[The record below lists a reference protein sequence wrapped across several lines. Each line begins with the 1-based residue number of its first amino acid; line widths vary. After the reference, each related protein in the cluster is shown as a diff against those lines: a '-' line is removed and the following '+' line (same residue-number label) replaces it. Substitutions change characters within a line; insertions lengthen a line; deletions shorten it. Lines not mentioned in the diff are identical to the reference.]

1 MRGALFLAV
10 AAIGIPVAL
19 AWIAVRP
26 VSAHGFGERYDLP
39 LPLSLF
45 VLAGGAAVAL
55 SFVIAAVFLQRG
67 RAAHG
72 SYPRLNLLNIPVVS
86 WLAETWVTVPLR
98 AASLILTIYVIGGAL
113 IGSERAALNPAP
125 AAVYVAFWVGLS
137 FFSAL
142 LGNLWALVNPWK
154 VLWTW
159 FEYLADLIRPGAML
173 SRYVPYP
180 SRLSVWPAVLVFAG
194 FAFLETVVADSAGP
208 RVLGWILVGYTVYN
222 LAGMFLFGRDVWL
235 RNAEGFT
242 LVFGFMARFSVTE
255 VRAPV
260 SVCEDC
266 SSNGQCHSAAT
277 DCVDCYECYG
287 LATREEREWNLR
299 PPVAGL
305 NRLGHVSAA
314 AVVLVVL
321 LLSTV
326 SFDGLS
332 ATPEWL
338 IFATWFELQWRGWG
352 SDAAN
357 LMGVLGLPVLFG
369 ILFAFTCS
377 LMTLIARRPTPAAT
391 ELVKAFAFSLLP
403 IALAYHFAH
412 FVGFLFV
419 NGQRFIVLVSDPFG
433 RGWDLFG
440 TADAIIN
447 IGILS
452 PTFIW
457 YFSML
462 AIVIGHI
469 AGVYLAHVQAVRIY
483 GDRATALRSQ
493 LPMLV
498 LMVCYTCASLWIISR
513 PISE

>member
-1 MRGALFLAV
+1 M
-10 AAIGIPVAL
+10 
-19 AWIAVRP
+19 
-26 VSAHGFGERYDLP
+26 
-39 LPLSLF
+39 
-45 VLAGGAAVAL
+45 
-55 SFVIAAVFLQRG
+55 
-67 RAAHG
+67 
-72 SYPRLNLLNIPVVS
+72 
-86 WLAETWVTVPLR
+86 
-98 AASLILTIYVIGGAL
+98 
-113 IGSERAALNPAP
+113 
-125 AAVYVAFWVGLS
+125 S

-159 FEYLADLIRPGAML
+159 FEYLADLIRPGAAL
-173 SRYVPYP
+173 GQYVPYP
-180 SRLSVWPAVLVFAG
+180 SRLGVWPAVLVFAG

-222 LAGMFLFGRDVWL
+222 LVGMFLFGKDVWL

-266 SSNGQCHSAAT
+266 SSDGQCHAAAA

-299 PPVAGL
+299 PPVVGL
-305 NRLGHVSAA
+305 NRLGQVSAA

-352 SDAAN
+352 GDAAN

-391 ELVKAFAFSLLP
+391 ELVKVFAFSLLP

-433 RGWDLFG
+433 RGWNLFG

-452 PTFIW
+452 PTFHLVFLHVVHRDRSYCRSVSGSCAGREDIW
-457 YFSML
+457 RPRYGPAKPAADAGFNGVLHLRKFMDYFASNRG
-462 AIVIGHI
+462 IVPCRKRKIGL
-469 AGVYLAHVQAVRIY
+469 GKQ
-483 GDRATALRSQ
+483 
-493 LPMLV
+493 
-498 LMVCYTCASLWIISR
+498 R
-513 PISE
+513 PLEIDSA

>member
-1 MRGALFLAV
+1 MRRALFLAV
-10 AAIGIPVAL
+10 AAIGIPVAF

-67 RAAHG
+67 RAAPG
-72 SYPRLNLLNIPVVS
+72 SYPRLNLLDIPVVS
-86 WLAETWVTVPLR
+86 LLAETWVTVPLR
-98 AASLILTIYVIGGAL
+98 TASLILTVYVIGGAL

-125 AAVYVAFWVGLS
+125 AAGYVAFWVGLS

-159 FEYLADLIRPGAML
+159 FEYLADLIRPGAVL
-173 SRYVPYP
+173 GQYVPYP
-180 SRLSVWPAVLVFAG
+180 SRLGVWPAVLVFAG

-222 LAGMFLFGRDVWL
+222 LVGMFLFGKDVWL

-260 SVCEDC
+260 SVCEEDC
-266 SSNGQCHSAAT
+266 SSDGQCHAAAT

-305 NRLGHVSAA
+305 
-314 AVVLVVL
+314 
-321 LLSTV
+321 
-326 SFDGLS
+326 
-332 ATPEWL
+332 
-338 IFATWFELQWRGWG
+338 
-352 SDAAN
+352 
-357 LMGVLGLPVLFG
+357 
-369 ILFAFTCS
+369 
-377 LMTLIARRPTPAAT
+377 
-391 ELVKAFAFSLLP
+391 
-403 IALAYHFAH
+403 
-412 FVGFLFV
+412 
-419 NGQRFIVLVSDPFG
+419 
-433 RGWDLFG
+433 
-440 TADAIIN
+440 
-447 IGILS
+447 S
-452 PTFIW
+452 PNPPK
-457 YFSML
+457 
-462 AIVIGHI
+462 
-469 AGVYLAHVQAVRIY
+469 R
-483 GDRATALRSQ
+483 
-493 LPMLV
+493 
-498 LMVCYTCASLWIISR
+498 
-513 PISE
+513 